1 MQANQEFIIWI
12 MTRLQVKKSKM
23 NFVLKIFLIFSFAV
37 SLLQPKSFGHTALL
51 LPSELK
57 ENNSVLYQN
66 IVDDLT
72 SIELF
77 LIQNKINYN
86 VIYTDNLDEIE
97 IDNYSLIII
106 PSSIGFSEEEFEL
119 LKTALTNGVG
129 LLSFGNS
136 FVSIDDQ
143 KSDFYEKLF
152 EDALIEQFNNDETTL
167 TQSFHSNESIFPP
180 FENFDLLIKTSPHIS
195 YYKTDQQKFYSFGC
209 LNGEKT
215 FTTSFLSIV
224 GSGRIA
230 HFGFSFSKVLSD
242 KSQLNKFE
250 QLILKAID
258 WLKKDSGIWITE
270 TTDFKK
276 QFLISLD
283 LDKAGFIN
291 ENIINR
297 IFSLNYPILL
307 VTAEPNKL
315 KKYHD
320 NFRDKVN
327 YGLKLNCEI
336 NIDSIVQLLSS
347 SESKIHFLLLEK
359 NCLNEREIKRL
370 SFEGIQ
376 SILIKNYDVSYYN
389 QLYDIL
395 VAGFD
400 EYSSIECSD
409 KKVYLLDVF
418 KKISCENNNLSETL
432 SILEKQSDLSSPFK
446 KEILT
451 DHFLL
456 RTIKLVSME
465 RKDAFEIIIENLN
478 ESEIRNLLLIVD
490 KKFLNQ
496 KLIFDLKIDG
506 QSKFIE
512 KDKFYDNFRI
522 QLSKVKPNSKI
533 VIEIFFK
540 DLI

>member
-1 MQANQEFIIWI
+1 
-12 MTRLQVKKSKM
+12 M
-23 NFVLKIFLIFSFAV
+23 NFVLKIFLIFPFAV

-51 LPSELK
+51 LPSELR
-57 ENNSVLYQN
+57 ENNSVLYQK

-106 PSSIGFSEEEFEL
+106 PSSIDFSEEEFEL
-119 LKTALTNGVG
+119 LKTALTIGVG
-129 LLSFGNS
+129 LLSFGNLS
-136 FVSIDDQ
+136 VSIDDR

-152 EDALIEQFNNDETTL
+152 ENDLIEQFDNDETTL

-215 FTTSFLSIV
+215 FTTSFLSFV

-297 IFSLNYPILL
+297 IFNLNYPILI
-307 VTAEPNKL
+307 VTVEPNKL

-359 NCLNEREIKRL
+359 NCLNEREIKKL

-400 EYSSIECSD
+400 EYSSIQCSN

-418 KKISCENNNLSETL
+418 KKISCENNNLGETL
-432 SILEKQSDLSSPFK
+432 SILEKQSDLSSPFN

-465 RKDAFEIIIENLN
+465 RKDAFEIIIENPN

-496 KLIFDLKIDG
+496 KLIYDLRIDG

-522 QLSKVKPNSKI
+522 QLSQIKPNSKI
-533 VIEIFFK
+533 VIEILFK

>member
-23 NFVLKIFLIFSFAV
+23 NFVLKIFLIFSFTAN
-37 SLLQPKSFGHTALL
+37 LIQPKSSGHTALL
-51 LPSELK
+51 LPSELR
-57 ENNSVLYQN
+57 ENNSVLFQK

-77 LIQNKINYN
+77 LIQYKISYS
-86 VIYTDNLDEIE
+86 VIYTDNLDDVEV
-97 IDNYSLIII
+97 DNYSLIII
-106 PSSIGFSEEEFEL
+106 PSSIGLSEDEFEL

-129 LLSFGNS
+129 LLSFENS

-143 KSDFYEKLF
+143 KSDFYEILF
-152 EDALIEQFNNDETTL
+152 ENAIIERFDNYETTL
-167 TQSFHSNESIFPP
+167 TQSFQSNESIFPP
-180 FENFDLLIKTSPHIS
+180 FENFDLLIKTSPHVS
-195 YYKTDQQKFYSFGC
+195 YYKTDQEKFYSLGC
-209 LNGEKT
+209 LNGEKR
-215 FTTSFLSIV
+215 FTTSFLSLV
-224 GSGRIA
+224 GLGRIA
-230 HFGFSFSKVLSD
+230 HFGFSFSKVLGD

-250 QLILKAID
+250 QLILKAIN

-270 TTDFKK
+270 PNGFKK
-276 QFLISLD
+276 QFLISID

-297 IFSLNYPILL
+297 ISGLNYPILL
-307 VTAEPNKL
+307 VAAEPNKL
-315 KKYHD
+315 KKYHY
-320 NFRDKVN
+320 NFSDTVY
-327 YGLKLNCEI
+327 YGLKLNCEV
-336 NIDSIVQLLSS
+336 NIDSLVQMLSS
-347 SESKIHFLLLEK
+347 SESKINFLLLEK

-370 SFEGIQ
+370 SFEGIH
-376 SILIKNYDVSYYN
+376 SIFIKNDNVSYYN
-389 QLYDIL
+389 KLYDIL

-400 EYSSIECSD
+400 EYSSIQCSD
-409 KKVYLLDVF
+409 KKVYLMELFD
-418 KKISCENNNLSETL
+418 KISCDKSNLNETL
-432 SILEKQSDLSSPFK
+432 SILEKKSDSSIPFDR
-446 KEILT
+446 EILT
-451 DHFLL
+451 DHLL
-456 RTIKLVSME
+456 LQAVKLTSTKRE
-465 RKDAFEIIIENLN
+465 DAFEIIIENPN
-478 ESEIRNLLLIVD
+478 ESEIKNLLLIVD

>member
-12 MTRLQVKKSKM
+12 MTRLQVKKSNM
-23 NFVLKIFLIFSFAV
+23 NFVLKIFFIFSFVV
-37 SLLQPKSFGHTALL
+37 SLLQPKSFGHNALL
-51 LPSELK
+51 LPSELR
-57 ENNSVLYQN
+57 ENNSVLYQK

-97 IDNYSLIII
+97 VDNYSLIII

-119 LKTALTNGVG
+119 LKTALRNGVG

-152 EDALIEQFNNDETTL
+152 EKALIEQFDNDETTL
-167 TQSFHSNESIFPP
+167 TQSFQSNESIFPP
-180 FENFDLLIKTSPHIS
+180 FENFDLLIKTSPQIS
-195 YYKTDQQKFYSFGC
+195 YYKTDKEKFYSFGC
-209 LNGEKT
+209 LNEEKT
-215 FTTSFLSIV
+215 FTTSFLSFV
-224 GSGRIA
+224 GLGRIA
-230 HFGFSFSKVLSD
+230 HFGFEFSKVLSD

-250 QLILKAID
+250 QLILEAID

-283 LDKAGFIN
+283 VDKASSIN

-297 IFSLNYPILL
+297 IFSLNYPVIL
-307 VTAEPNKL
+307 VSDEPNKL
-315 KKYHD
+315 RK
-320 NFRDKVN
+320 FRDSFSDKVY
-327 YGLKLNCEI
+327 YGLNLNCGI
-336 NIDSIVQLLSS
+336 NIDSIVQMLSS
-347 SESKIHFLLLEK
+347 SESKINFLLLGK
-359 NCLNEREIKRL
+359 NCLNETEIKRL
-370 SFEGIQ
+370 SFEGIH
-376 SILIKNYDVSYYN
+376 SILIKNDNASYYN
-389 QLYDIL
+389 KLYDIL

-400 EYSSIECSD
+400 EYSSIQCSD

-418 KKISCENNNLSETL
+418 KNISCEKSNLNETL
-432 SILEKQSDLSSPFK
+432 SILEKQSDSSTPFDR
-446 KEILT
+446 ELLADHILLQT
-451 DHFLL
+451 V
-456 RTIKLVSME
+456 KVASME
-465 RKDAFEIIIENLN
+465 RQDAFEIIIENPN

-512 KDKFYDNFRI
+512 KYKFYDNFRI
-522 QLSKVKPNSKI
+522 RLSKVKPNSKI